1 MLAPKPPDVE
11 KLENCSKMLAPKP
24 LDVEKCSK
32 MLAPKPLG
40 VEKCFHGAER
50 IIEKEIEKEFE
61 KEFRSPALED
71 ASLKE
76 ASLNDASLRAFNARV
91 HTSTLIHVYGGAILE
106 HVGFGR
112 QGPVSRGA
120 S

>member
-11 KLENCSKMLAPKP
+11 KRSKMLAPKP

-32 MLAPKPLG
+32 MPAPKPLG

-91 HTSTLIHVYGGAILE
+91 HTSFPNVLYFFPTLQNLLFSTFFSHLGLR
-106 HVGFGR
+106 GF
-112 QGPVSRGA
+112 
-120 S
+120 